1 MVVKNSTFTG
11 FNGTLFNFG
20 NENDNKGYYNVEHL
34 MMKNNTFENGIGQLL
49 TMLRSGKDES
59 TMGPF
64 LYFKNNIVRNVNSS
78 NNTPLINLFGTQNSW
93 ITNNTISNAN
103 NGKQLVIYEDVVK
116 AKHIIENNNIKASGS
131 ITKNKYV
138 LE

>member
-1 MVVKNSTFTG
+1 MVVKNNSFTG
-11 FNGTLFNFG
+11 FKGTVFNFG
-20 NENDNKGYYNVEHL
+20 NENDSKGYYNVEHL
-34 MMKNNTFENGIGQLL
+34 SIFNNTFENGEGQLL

-64 LYFKNNIVRNVNSS
+64 LYFKNNSLKDVQTAD
-78 NNTPLINLFGTQNSW
+78 NNAAIYLFGTQNSW
-93 ITNNTISNAN
+93 ITNNTISNVN
-103 NGKQLVIYEDVVK
+103 SGKQLVVYEDAVK
-116 AKHIIENNNIKASGS
+116 AKHIIENNTIKASGS